1 MNWSEFAV
9 CLECVTRLR
18 ATNSSNEKK
27 SILEE
32 YKENR
37 VVRNLFYFTYNPLL
51 KYKITKSGLDKAVA
65 SPNNAEDISPFVL
78 CSELAVSNINTQ
90 LRNKVKSYIAFSVPS
105 DYRDLVRGMLL
116 KDLGVRMDAKSINK
130 AIPNLIPTFDVALA
144 NPIKKKDSKTGEYK
158 WVSFKRNEWISVS
171 LKLNGVRCACIGSK
185 FHTRTG
191 HEINGMTHIKNELFL
206 LCEEMGVEFKNV
218 VFDGELIRENRNM
231 SIPDEDN
238 FRLTCSIVN
247 SDDRSELAERSL
259 EYVIFDFMTTDEFS
273 LGESLSS
280 YKARSAMLKEIG
292 EVITRKGL
300 KHVRIVPIYYQGAF
314 SKEVID
320 KCLEETDRL
329 GLEGVMVNRDAT
341 YQAKRTNNLLKVKS
355 WFFNDLTV
363 LDIYEGEG
371 DFEGM
376 LGGITVNY
384 KGNKVNCGSGMNQE
398 FREYYWKHKDEL
410 IGKIITV
417 KCKGESR
424 NKDDDSLSMQFPI
437 FMCIREDKNEESYES

>member
-1 MNWSEFAV
+1 MNWSVFAE
-9 CLECVTRLR
+9 CLECVMRLR

-27 SILEE
+27 AILEE
-32 YKENR
+32 YKHNKA
-37 VVRNLFYFTYNPLL
+37 VRDLFYYTYHPLL
-51 KYKITKSGLDKAVA
+51 KYKITKNGLDKAVA
-65 SPNNAEDISPFVL
+65 SPNNAKDLTPFEL
-78 CSELAVSNINTQ
+78 CDKLAESNINAQ
-90 LRNKVKSYIAFSVPS
+90 LRNEVKSYIAFSVPS
-105 DYRDLVRGMLL
+105 EYKDLVRGMLL
-116 KDLGVRMDAKSINK
+116 KDLGVHMDAKSINK
-130 AIPNLIPTFDVALA
+130 SIPNLIPTFDVALA

-191 HEINGMTHIKNELFL
+191 HEINGMTHIKNDLFL
-206 LCEEMGVEFKNV
+206 LCEEMGINFGSV

-231 SIPDEDN
+231 DIPDEDN
-238 FRLTCSIVN
+238 FRMTCSIVN
-247 SDDRSELAERSL
+247 SDDRSDVAERSL

-273 LGESLSS
+273 LGESTSS
-280 YKARSAMLKEIG
+280 YKARSTMLKEMG
-292 EVITRKGL
+292 KVITDKGL
-300 KHVRIVPIYYQGAF
+300 KHVRVVPIYYQGAF
-314 SKEVID
+314 SKEAIN

-363 LDIYEGEG
+363 LDVCEGEG
-371 DFEGM
+371 EFEGM
-376 LGGITVNY
+376 LGSLVINY
-384 KGNKVNCGSGMNQE
+384 KGYTVNCGSGMNQE
-398 FREYYWKHKDEL
+398 FRKYYWEHKDEL
-410 IGKIITV
+410 IGKIVTV
-417 KCKGESR
+417 KAKGESR